1 MKSEWEMVKSQNKLI
16 WSVIAADQLEE
27 ILDYIFEESP
37 AGAIIVKEAILDRVA
52 QLVQHPAMYEKDS
65 LCDNNDGSFRA
76 FTIYHYRITYLI
88 SNHEIII
95 LRIRHTSREPEEY

>member
-1 MKSEWEMVKSQNKLI
+1 MVMGKNKLI
-16 WSVIAADQLEE
+16 WSAIATDQFEE

-37 AGAIIVKEAILDRVA
+37 AGSRIVKEAILDRIK

-88 SNHEIII
+88 SDQAIII
-95 LRIRHTSREPEEY
+95 IRIRHTSREPEGY